1 VKEEQMPGKD
11 ENKELQALI
20 SLLDEPD
27 EKIFETIR
35 TKIFSFG
42 HEAIPP
48 LESAWENSFNPDI
61 QHRIEEIIHKIQK
74 EGLKDDL
81 AKWSKDKS
89 HDLLLGYMLISRFQY
104 PDLSHE
110 KIIKKIGQISQDV
123 WLELNSN
130 LTGLEKVKVINH
142 ILYDVNHFTGS
153 VSNMTSPE
161 NYYIN
166 NLLDNKKGS
175 PLALGLLY
183 IIIAQSLKVQIR
195 GVDLPR
201 HFVLAYL
208 DEPAPLDSTQT
219 IDDVLFY
226 INPFN
231 KGAVFTKNEISLFI
245 KQLKLEPKKAY
256 YTPCDNPTI
265 IRRLMN
271 ELIYIFEQSGNT
283 QKAEELKELRDVV

>member
-1 VKEEQMPGKD
+1 MATRD
-11 ENKELQALI
+11 ENKELSALI

-27 EKIFETIR
+27 EKVYHTIR
-35 TKIFSFG
+35 EKIFSYG
-42 HEAIPP
+42 PAAIPP

-61 QHRIEEIIHKIQK
+61 QHRIEDIIHRIQR
-74 EGLKDDL
+74 EGLKRDL
-81 AKWSKDKS
+81 VKWSEDKS
-89 HDLLLGYMLISRFQY
+89 HDLLLGYMLVSRFQY
-104 PDLSHE
+104 PDLSME
-110 KIIKKIGQISQDV
+110 NIIKKVGQISQDI

-142 ILYDVNHFTGS
+142 TLYDINHYSGS
-153 VSNMTSPE
+153 VSNMASPD

-183 IIIAQSLKVQIR
+183 IILAQSLKIPIR

-201 HFVLAYL
+201 HFVLAYV
-208 DEPAPLDSTQT
+208 DEPLPAEKEQT

-245 KQLKLEPKKAY
+245 KQMKLDPKPSY
-256 YTPCDNPTI
+256 YLPCDNATI
-265 IRRLMN
+265 LRRLMN
-271 ELIYIFEQSGNT
+271 ELIFIYEKSGNM
-283 QKAEELKELRDVV
+283 QKAEELKELRDLV

>member
-1 VKEEQMPGKD
+1 MQDKE

-27 EKIFETIR
+27 EKIFEAIR

-42 HEAIPP
+42 HDAIPP
-48 LESAWENSFNPDI
+48 LETAWENSFNPDI
-61 QHRIEEIIHKIQK
+61 QHRIEEIIHRIQK
-74 EGLKDDL
+74 KGLKDEL
-81 AKWSKDKS
+81 VRWSEDKS
-89 HDLLLGYMLISRFQY
+89 HDLLLGYMLVSRFQY

-110 KIIKKIGQISQDV
+110 SIIKKIGQISQDV

-130 LTGLEKVKVINH
+130 LTGLEKIKVINH

-153 VSNMTSPE
+153 VSNMKSPD

-208 DEPAPLDSTQT
+208 DEAAKVEETQT

-271 ELIYIFEQSGNT
+271 ELIFIYEQSGNT

>member
-1 VKEEQMPGKD
+1 MGSEEK
-11 ENKELQALI
+11 NKELNALI

-27 EKIFETIR
+27 ERVYHAIR
-35 TKIFSFG
+35 DKIFSYG
-42 HEAIPP
+42 PAAIPP

-61 QHRIEEIIHKIQK
+61 QHRIEDIIQKIQRQ
-74 EGLKDDL
+74 GLRRDL
-81 AKWSKDKS
+81 VKWSEDQS
-89 HDLLLGYMLISRFQY
+89 HDLLLGYMLVSRFQY
-104 PDLSHE
+104 PDLSMDN
-110 KIIKKIGQISQDV
+110 IVKKVGQITQDV

-142 ILYDVNHFTGS
+142 ILYDINHFSGS
-153 VSNMTSPE
+153 VSNIASPE

-183 IIIAQSLKVQIR
+183 IIIAQSLKIPAR

-208 DEPAPLDSTQT
+208 DETSLREQEQKV
-219 IDDVLFY
+219 DDVLFY

-245 KQLKLEPKKAY
+245 KQLKLESKPSY
-256 YTPCDNPTI
+256 YLPCDNPTI

-271 ELIYIFEQSGNT
+271 ELIFIYEQSGNID
-283 QKAEELKELRDVV
+283 KAEELKELRDLV